1 MNQHYRIFG
10 IQIGSSLP
18 LPAPLITPEA
28 PSEVTIG
35 FGETPEHLENPQFKG
50 GRFQAGSGEFLLKV
64 DNVARYH
71 VRDGNRI
78 TITPD
83 TNAHEDDI
91 LIFLMGSAMGALLH
105 QRNILVLHA
114 GAVRAKG
121 GSVLFSGVSGAG
133 KSTLTACFHQ
143 KGYPFL
149 ADDLCAISTEN
160 GVPAVMTGFPRLK
173 LWADAL
179 AKLEQDRSALK
190 SVRWGDRLEKY
201 FMPVETDNTSTV
213 PVKDVFILHTSNTK
227 GLSITELKG
236 SEKVNALVDNT
247 YRLNFLKGLDGKTG
261 HFHQCVRL
269 GSTVRVHKVVRPS
282 HGFLLNELA
291 EAVEG
296 TIRS

>member
-10 IQIGSSLP
+10 IQIGSALP
-18 LPAPLITPEA
+18 LPAPTITPES
-28 PSEVTIG
+28 PDDVRIV
-35 FGETPEHLENPQFKG
+35 FGKTPESIENPLFKG
-50 GRFQAGSGEFLLKV
+50 VRAQARTGEFLLTV

-105 QRNILVLHA
+105 QRDILVLHA
-114 GAVRAKG
+114 GAVAVNGR
-121 GSVLFSGVSGAG
+121 SVLFSGISGTG

-143 KGYPFL
+143 KGHPFL

-179 AKLEQDRSALK
+179 EKLEQDRQSLQ

-201 FMPVETDNTSTV
+201 FMPVETDNTPTV
-213 PVKDVFILHTSNTK
+213 PVTDVFILHTTNTET
-227 GLSITELKG
+227 LSITELKG
-236 SEKVNALVDNT
+236 SEKINALVDNT
-247 YRLNFLKGLDGKTG
+247 YRLNFLKGFDGKTR

-269 GSTVRVHKVVRPS
+269 GSEVRVHKVVRPS
-282 HGFLLNELA
+282 GGFLLDELA
-291 EAVEG
+291 DAVEE
-296 TIRS
+296 TLRS